1 MEKFHP
7 VKRAF
12 DQYTASGGVQ
22 VNIVDGVVL
31 PHNGEGQQ
39 VNITDLQSRFALRPS
54 DVILSSYPKTGST
67 WLQQTVKL
75 IRNNGVED
83 GRNVD
88 QAVPLLEYLTPEDT
102 EAMSSPRCFKTH
114 VPFRLIPGG
123 KPVATSAKYI
133 YIYRNPKD
141 AAVSL
146 YHFSVGFQF
155 APSLSWDD
163 FFGIV
168 MDETLMPY
176 GFILDHVQDW
186 WRHRAASNI
195 LIVSYE
201 SMKKNL
207 PQAVKTIADFLGYR
221 LSPETISKIA
231 DQTTFKA
238 MKKNPAGNGE
248 YYDKYRREKSSPFMR
263 KGVVGDWRNYFT
275 EEQSARM
282 DEECAKR
289 FSGSGLEFDYG
300 SQLPSSRL

>member
-1 MEKFHP
+1 MYTDPKSNIATNICIVVYTHLFTITSTMTPTCMHYREKCLCSYFTAE
-7 VKRAF
+7 VSNI
-12 DQYTASGGVQ
+12 YTHA
-22 VNIVDGVVL
+22 
-31 PHNGEGQQ
+31 
-39 VNITDLQSRFALRPS
+39 
-54 DVILSSYPKTGST
+54 
-67 WLQQTVKL
+67 
-75 IRNNGVED
+75 
-83 GRNVD
+83 
-88 QAVPLLEYLTPEDT
+88 
-102 EAMSSPRCFKTH
+102 
-114 VPFRLIPGG
+114 
-123 KPVATSAKYI
+123 
-133 YIYRNPKD
+133 
-141 AAVSL
+141 
-146 YHFSVGFQF
+146 
-155 APSLSWDD
+155 
-163 FFGIV
+163 
-168 MDETLMPY
+168 
-176 GFILDHVQDW
+176 
-186 WRHRAASNI
+186 AASNI